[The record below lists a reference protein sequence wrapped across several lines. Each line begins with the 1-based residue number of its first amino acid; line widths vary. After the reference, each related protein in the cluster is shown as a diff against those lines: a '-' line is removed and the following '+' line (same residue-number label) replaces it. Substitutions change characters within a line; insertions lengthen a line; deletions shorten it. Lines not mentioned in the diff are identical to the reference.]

1 VIGKSQ
7 SLLDSSV
14 CCHLVKAEPNRGSRR
29 LPELQPQPAT
39 APDRRRP
46 ATDAEVRALSSTTRL
61 RILRLCLGMALT
73 NREIAERLDRHPASV
88 LHHVR
93 TLTEHGFLV
102 AEPPRRGRRGAREIP
117 YHATGLSW
125 RLSTAHQARRDLL
138 LATFLEEVAAV
149 GEQHLDSTRL
159 GLHLGEDEII
169 EFRDRLQALLDE
181 FARRP
186 PSDRGARW
194 SIYIG
199 QHPEPGS
206 TPPSGG

>member
-1 VIGKSQ
+1 MN
-7 SLLDSSV
+7 
-14 CCHLVKAEPNRGSRR
+14 AEPNRGSRR

-117 YHATGLSW
+117 YRATGLSW
-125 RLSTAHQARRDLL
+125 RLSIAHQARRDLL

-181 FARRP
+181 FALRP

>member
-1 VIGKSQ
+1 MIGKSQ
-7 SLLDSSV
+7 SLLGLSV
-14 CCHLVKAEPNRGSRR
+14 CCHVVSVEPNRGAGRV
-29 LPELQPQPAT
+29 PEPQPAT
-39 APDRRRP
+39 VPDRRRP

-61 RILRLCLGMALT
+61 RILRLCLGTALT
-73 NREIAERLDRHPASV
+73 NREIAERLERHPASV

-117 YHATGLSW
+117 YQATGLSW
-125 RLSTAHQARRDLL
+125 QLSTGHQARRDLL
-138 LATFLEEVAAV
+138 LETFLEEVAAV

-159 GLHLGEDEII
+159 GLHLSEDEII
-169 EFRDRLQALLDE
+169 EFRQRLQTLLDE
-181 FARRP
+181 FARRAP
-186 PSDRGARW
+186 TDRGARW

>member
-1 VIGKSQ
+1 MNV
-7 SLLDSSV
+7 
-14 CCHLVKAEPNRGSRR
+14 EPDRGAGRVPAPR
-29 LPELQPQPAT
+29 PAT
-39 APDRRRP
+39 VPVPDRRRP

-61 RILRLCLGMALT
+61 RILRLCLGNSLT
-73 NREIAERLDRHPASV
+73 NREIAERLDRNPASV

-117 YHATGLSW
+117 YRATGLSW
-125 RLSTAHQARRDLL
+125 QLSMGRQAPRDLL

-149 GEQHLDSTRL
+149 GEQHLDSTRV

-169 EFRDRLQALLDE
+169 EFRQRLQALLDE
-181 FARRP
+181 FARRRP
-186 PSDRGARW
+186 TDRGARW

-206 TPPSGG
+206 APPSGS

>member
-1 VIGKSQ
+1 M
-7 SLLDSSV
+7 SV
-14 CCHLVKAEPNRGSRR
+14 EPNRGAGRV
-29 LPELQPQPAT
+29 PEPQPAT
-39 APDRRRP
+39 VPDRRRP

-61 RILRLCLGMALT
+61 RILRLCLGNSLT
-73 NREIAERLDRHPASV
+73 NREIAERLDRNPASV

-117 YHATGLSW
+117 YRATGLSW
-125 RLSTAHQARRDLL
+125 QLSTGHQARRDLL
-138 LATFLEEVAAV
+138 LETFLEVAAV

-169 EFRDRLQALLDE
+169 EFRHRLQALLDE
-181 FARRP
+181 FARRAP
-186 PSDRGARW
+186 TDRGARW

-199 QHPEPGS
+199 QHPGPGS